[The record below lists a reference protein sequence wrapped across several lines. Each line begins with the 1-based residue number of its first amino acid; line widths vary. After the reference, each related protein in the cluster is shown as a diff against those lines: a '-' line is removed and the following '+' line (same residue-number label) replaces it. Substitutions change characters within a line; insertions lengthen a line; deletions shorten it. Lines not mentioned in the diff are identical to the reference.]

1 MRRSFDFGL
10 RPSLRMTNFRC
21 GCSFVTMACIF
32 TRSSNFPLPPGG
44 SSLDP
49 GRLFF
54 PAPLLL
60 IFECGKL
67 EPRNKQEVLP

>member
-21 GCSFVTMACIF
+21 GCSFETMACIF
-32 TRSSNFPLPPGG
+32 ARSSNFPLPPGG
-44 SSLDP
+44 PFLDP
-49 GRLFF
+49 GRLCFVS
-54 PAPLLL
+54 LLL
-60 IFECGKL
+60 PRECGKL